1 MLGTVKNSI
10 IKKIFPCTLAKH
22 FSDCF
27 QPSKN
32 ILSDYDNQ
40 LTLGAPTEALSGQIG
55 SVKVGEHTVQQR
67 IADGAGCQLPG
78 EGGNHRVLYGET
90 ITRQLLIIF
99 CVDSEVF
106 IF

>member
-22 FSDCF
+22 FSDCL

-32 ILSDYDNQ
+32 ILSDDEDE

-55 SVKVGEHTVQQR
+55 SVKVGEHTV
-67 IADGAGCQLPG
+67 D
-78 EGGNHRVLYGET
+78 
-90 ITRQLLIIF
+90 RQGRKQKNVCACISTPAEF
-99 CVDSEVF
+99 N
-106 IF
+106 